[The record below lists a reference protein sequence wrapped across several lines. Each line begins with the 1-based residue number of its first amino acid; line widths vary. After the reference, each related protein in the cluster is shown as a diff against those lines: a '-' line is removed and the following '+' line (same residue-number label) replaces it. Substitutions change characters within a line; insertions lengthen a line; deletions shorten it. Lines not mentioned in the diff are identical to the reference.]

1 MWLHLNDMSKKEF
14 IEGKHYYLQNG
25 LIIMTE
31 RYHKER
37 GYCCGSK
44 CMHCPYEPRHEKGN
58 KNILPDEVDNN
69 KQIK

>member
-1 MWLHLNDMSKKEF
+1 MAKKEF

-37 GYCCGSK
+37 GFCCGSK